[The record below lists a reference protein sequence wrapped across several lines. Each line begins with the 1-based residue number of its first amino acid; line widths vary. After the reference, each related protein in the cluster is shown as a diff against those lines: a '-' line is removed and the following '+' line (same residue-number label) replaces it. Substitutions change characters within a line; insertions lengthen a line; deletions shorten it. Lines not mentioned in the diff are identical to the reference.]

1 MGPKPPSDI
10 PQPTSSPYHQHHQ
23 QKQSELYCPCSDCL
37 RANYE
42 QQIQQQHH
50 QGGAFYKSSPI
61 APANRA
67 PLPPPPQQQQKS
79 AMQQPPPIQ
88 PKLQSSPAPQLQMSV
103 RTGSNGSSGSVNMVA
118 KTSSPHHAPPPA
130 QSPIMIDQ
138 YQHHQRAHM
147 GSSAAV
153 HTNSNSGSPYST
165 ASAAITAAATTA
177 MPALHQITKHRNTS
191 YLHHGSMGILSFSL
205 FTIYIIL
212 LILFKTNSKT
222 IIPLKRP
229 HQAVKQFHR
238 T

>member
-42 QQIQQQHH
+42 QQIQQQH
-50 QGGAFYKSSPI
+50 GGAFYKSSPI
-61 APANRA
+61 APNNRA
-67 PLPPPPQQQQKS
+67 ALPPPLQQQQQKS
-79 AMQQPPPIQ
+79 AMQQPPQIQ
-88 PKLQSSPAPQLQMSV
+88 PKLQSSPAPQIQM

-191 YLHHGSMGILSFSL
+191 YMHHGSMGILSFSL
-205 FTIYIIL
+205 FIIL
-212 LILFKTNSKT
+212 LTC
-222 IIPLKRP
+222 
-229 HQAVKQFHR
+229 
-238 T
+238 